1 MVEGEQSRPMVAP
14 GSALLQDL
22 LDHAPPDHFT
32 LEWGA
37 AGLQRQ
43 SVGAVVFLFFLAG
56 RMLSVALIAGGYL
69 EDDGLI
75 AVIGVS
81 AASSSFWASTL
92 HPCVISRRA

>member
-1 MVEGEQSRPMVAP
+1 MVAP

-32 LEWGA
+32 LEWV

-43 SVGAVVFLFFLAG
+43 SVGAVVFLFLLAV
-56 RMLSVALIAGGYL
+56 RMLSVAMVAGGYL

-75 AVIGVS
+75 VVIGV
-81 AASSSFWASTL
+81 AASVVVVLGLDAALLWHVAQGL
-92 HPCVISRRA
+92 A